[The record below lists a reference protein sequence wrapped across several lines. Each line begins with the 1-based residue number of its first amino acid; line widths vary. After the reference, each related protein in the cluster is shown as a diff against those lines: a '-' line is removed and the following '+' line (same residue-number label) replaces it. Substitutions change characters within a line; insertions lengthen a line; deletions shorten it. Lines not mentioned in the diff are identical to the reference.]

1 MKFRLESNRVEKLNI
16 ETFTTP
22 DKQKEN
28 SLKMDYKL
36 IFPNEDSHTFIIRF
50 NYELSDAILYKISGE
65 SQFVFRT
72 DEAIDQDFRS
82 SEYPYI
88 NAPAVAYP
96 YLRSFISFI
105 TLNSGF
111 APAILPTLNFVEFG
125 KEKMGKLKK

>member
-16 ETFTTP
+16 ETLHTP

-36 IFPNEDSHTFIIRF
+36 IFPDEDSHTFIIRF
-50 NYELSDAILYKISGE
+50 SYELSDAILYKISGE

-72 DEAIDQDFRS
+72 DEAIDQDFRN

-125 KEKMGKLKK
+125 RTKISQLEK

>member
-16 ETFTTP
+16 ETLSTP

-36 IFPNEDSHTFIIRF
+36 IFPDEDSHTFIIRF

-72 DEAIDQDFRS
+72 DEAIDQDFRN

-111 APAILPTLNFVEFG
+111 PPAILPTLNFVEFG
-125 KEKMGKLKK
+125 RTKISQLEK